1 MKKKLISLAMLVTV
15 FAMQVVGVSAA
26 SKTTGMA
33 VAGESKAYYKAQEM
47 PESMLEQVAAQKQ
60 EYADLIKQINAGTK
74 TLSDLAKAVP
84 ELAGQLDG
92 MTLITSIED
101 VIPVNGGNPQAD
113 GHHVTLSVPT
123 LTKGMT
129 DVKVLHYSLERK
141 TWELITP
148 SNVDFTN
155 KQLDVVFKDLSPV
168 GVVAKVDAS
177 QAVTNTAGTSPK
189 TGVDSTNTVP
199 FAGAAVVLLGAA
211 AVVAFRKK
219 NAGRSR

>member
-26 SKTTGMA
+26 SKTTDMA
-33 VAGESKAYYKAQEM
+33 VAGDSKAYYEAQEM
-47 PESMLEQVAAQKQ
+47 PESMLEQVAAQNQ
-60 EYADLIKQINAGTK
+60 EYADLIRQINAGTK
-74 TLSDLAKAVP
+74 TLADLAKAAP

-92 MTLITSIED
+92 MTLISSIED
-101 VIPVNGGNPQAD
+101 VIPINGGNPQAD

-123 LTKGMT
+123 LTKGMS

-148 SNVDFTN
+148 SNVDVTN

-177 QAVTNTAGTSPK
+177 QAVTNTTGTSPK

-219 NAGRSR
+219 NA

>member
-1 MKKKLISLAMLVTV
+1 MKKKLISLVMLIAL

-33 VAGESKAYYKAQEM
+33 VTGDSEAYYKAQEM
-47 PESMLEQVAAQKQ
+47 PESMLEQVAAQNP
-60 EYADLIKQINAGTK
+60 EYADLIRQINAGTK
-74 TLSDLAKAVP
+74 TLADLAKAAP
-84 ELAGQLDG
+84 ELAGLLDG

-101 VIPVNGGNPQAD
+101 VIPINGGNPQAD

-123 LTKGMT
+123 LTKGMS

-148 SNVDFTN
+148 SNVDFSN

-177 QAVTNTAGTSPK
+177 QAVTNTSGTSPK
-189 TGVDSTNTVP
+189 TGVASANTVP

-219 NAGRSR
+219 NA

>member
-1 MKKKLISLAMLVTV
+1 MLVTV
-15 FAMQVVGVSAA
+15 FTMQVVGVSAA
-26 SKTTGMA
+26 SKTTDMA
-33 VAGESKAYYKAQEM
+33 VAGDSKAYYEAQEM
-47 PESMLEQVAAQKQ
+47 PESMLEQVAAQNQ
-60 EYADLIKQINAGTK
+60 EYADLIRQINAGTK
-74 TLSDLAKAVP
+74 TLADLAKAAP

-101 VIPVNGGNPQAD
+101 VIPINGGNPQAD

-123 LTKGMT
+123 LTKGMS

-148 SNVDFTN
+148 SNVDVTN

-177 QAVTNTAGTSPK
+177 QAVTNTTGTSPK

-219 NAGRSR
+219 NA

>member
-101 VIPVNGGNPQAD
+101 VIPVNVSKTAD
-113 GHHVTLSVPT
+113 GKYQVTLSVPA

-129 DVKVLHYSLERK
+129 DVKVLHFSTERK
-141 TWELITP
+141 VWEAITP
-148 SNVDFTN
+148 SNVDLDN
-155 KQLDVVFKDLSPV
+155 KEITFELQDLSPIAII
-168 GVVAKVDAS
+168 AKVDAS
-177 QAVTNTAGTSPK
+177 QAVTNTTGTSPK

-219 NAGRSR
+219 NA

>member
-26 SKTTGMA
+26 SKTATMAATG
-33 VAGESKAYYKAQEM
+33 
-47 PESMLEQVAAQKQ
+47 AAQGKYDVKAMSQ
-60 EYADLIKQINAGTK
+60 SEVADVAKVNQTAADLIKDVNAGTK
-74 TLSDLAKAVP
+74 TLDDIAKAESSIASDLAGESLVTALIDGGV
-84 ELAGQLDG
+84 QL
-92 MTLITSIED
+92 
-101 VIPVNGGNPQAD
+101 AD
-113 GHHVTLSVPT
+113 GRYQVTLSVPA

-129 DVKVLHYSLERK
+129 DVKVLHFSTARNV
-141 TWELITP
+141 WEVITP
-148 SNVDFTN
+148 SNVDLNN
-155 KQLDVVFKDLSPV
+155 KELTFEVQDLSPIAII
-168 GVVAKVDAS
+168 AKVDAS
-177 QAVTNTAGTSPK
+177 QEVTNTTGTSPK

>member
-26 SKTTGMA
+26 SKTTDMA
-33 VAGESKAYYKAQEM
+33 VAGDSKAYYEAQEM
-47 PESMLEQVAAQKQ
+47 PESMLEQVAAQNQ
-60 EYADLIKQINAGTK
+60 EYADLIRQINAGTK
-74 TLSDLAKAVP
+74 TLADLAKAAP

-101 VIPVNGGNPQAD
+101 VIPINGGNPQAD
-113 GHHVTLSVPT
+113 GHHVTMSVPT
-123 LTKGMT
+123 LAKGMS

-168 GVVAKVDAS
+168 GIVAKVDAS
-177 QAVTNTAGTSPK
+177 QAVTNKSGTSPK
-189 TGVDSTNTVP
+189 TGVEANNTW
-199 FAGAAVVLLGAA
+199 AGFGVTAVVLLSA
-211 AVVAFRKK
+211 AVVVVRRKR
-219 NAGRSR
+219 A

>member
-26 SKTTGMA
+26 SKTTDMA
-33 VAGESKAYYKAQEM
+33 VAGDSKAYYEAQEM
-47 PESMLEQVAAQKQ
+47 PESMLEQVAAQNQ
-60 EYADLIKQINAGTK
+60 EYADLIRQINAGTK
-74 TLSDLAKAVP
+74 TLADLVKAAP

-101 VIPVNGGNPQAD
+101 VIPINGGNPQAD

-123 LTKGMT
+123 LTKGMS

-148 SNVDFTN
+148 SNVDVTN

-177 QAVTNTAGTSPK
+177 QAVTNTTGTSPK

-199 FAGAAVVLLGAA
+199 FAGVAVVFLGAA

-219 NAGRSR
+219 NA

>member
-113 GHHVTLSVPT
+113 VHHVTLSVPT

-177 QAVTNTAGTSPK
+177 QAVINTAGTSPK

-219 NAGRSR
+219 NA